1 MAANHLLPCRKQVMG
16 VFRPGAEFVAARA
29 WPRAQVCEPST
40 HQHCGIC
47 RQQAAGFS
55 AISQPATGPGPAH
68 AFPACY
74 ETSAAYAG
82 LSLTRSYPMMGEE
95 G

>member
-1 MAANHLLPCRKQVMG
+1 MG

-29 WPRAQVCEPST
+29 WSRAPDREPST
-40 HQHCGIC
+40 HQHLGTC
-47 RQQAAGFS
+47 RQQATKFS
-55 AISQPATGPGPAH
+55 AIRQPATGPGPAH

-74 ETSAAYAG
+74 ETSATYAG
-82 LSLTRSYPMMGEE
+82 LSLTHSYPTMGEE